1 MEGRGGI
8 GGGVF
13 LLGEALFTGVL
24 SRVNI
29 FPTWVEMLSRI
40 VVLVDEWSWFQ
51 PDSKIADMNSQAD
64 SPNRANWGMLLPSCP
79 SRLRC
84 LRKQAMRCNEQAM
97 LRTSLCRN
105 SFVPNSEVA
114 VKLLSHRLG
123 SAGTL
128 AL

>member
-1 MEGRGGI
+1 
-8 GGGVF
+8 
-13 LLGEALFTGVL
+13 
-24 SRVNI
+24 
-29 FPTWVEMLSRI
+29 MLSRI
-40 VVLVDEWSWFQ
+40 VVFLDEWSWSQ

-64 SPNRANWGMLLPSCP
+64 LPNSSSWGMLLPSRP

-84 LRKQAMRCNEQAM
+84 LRKHAMRCNEQAM

-105 SFVPNSEVA
+105 SFVPNREVA
-114 VKLLSHRLG
+114 VKLPSHRLG